1 MCESPSAEASL
12 IDRVVISGFR
22 YSRNPAL
29 ILKPEISDRQSFRAL
44 ARANDSL
51 LIDAIQYVIPYLL
64 GQYLSGLQTRNNIS
78 VIASHTH
85 S

>member
-1 MCESPSAEASL
+1 MFESPSAEASL

-44 ARANDSL
+44 ARANDSFACRRCSVRRSL
-51 LIDAIQYVIPYLL
+51 SAGRNTYLDFR
-64 GQYLSGLQTRNNIS
+64 QEA
-78 VIASHTH
+78 ASR
-85 S
+85 

>member
-1 MCESPSAEASL
+1 MFESPSAEASL

-22 YSRNPAL
+22 YSRNSTL

-64 GQYLSGLQTRNNIS
+64 GQYLSGLQTRNNVS